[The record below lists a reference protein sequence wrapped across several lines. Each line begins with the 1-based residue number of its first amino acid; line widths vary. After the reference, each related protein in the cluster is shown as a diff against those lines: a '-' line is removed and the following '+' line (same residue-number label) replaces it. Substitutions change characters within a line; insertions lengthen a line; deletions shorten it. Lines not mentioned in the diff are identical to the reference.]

1 MSSDRDR
8 QPSGDT
14 CSFRRQPAGHPEPT
28 RKVDLVVLVLLL
40 LLGEDELLLGPVL
53 LQPLLHPPGQP
64 DTAAGLT

>member
-14 CSFRRQPAGHPEPT
+14 CSVTRQPAGHPEPT
-28 RKVDLVVLVLLL
+28 REVDPVVLVLLL

-53 LQPLLHPPGQP
+53 LQPLLQPPGQP